1 MEGTRF
7 LDYTTLLND
16 KENELITQLKKYENL
31 ERKLTVYKE
40 RETILQKE
48 IERLNQ
54 AVRTLGEGKL
64 TKEQI

>member
-1 MEGTRF
+1 M
-7 LDYTTLLND
+7 DYTTLLND